1 MPDQCEL
8 VFKLPLK
15 FDSPDDYAMCVEFYL
30 RARLIIV
37 TTNLGQSIVITR
49 DLKQQP
55 ALTSPLKVTRMHVY
69 ENKPG

>member
-1 MPDQCEL
+1 
-8 VFKLPLK
+8 
-15 FDSPDDYAMCVEFYL
+15 MCVEFYL

-55 ALTSPLKVTRMHVY
+55 ALTSPFKVTRMHVY